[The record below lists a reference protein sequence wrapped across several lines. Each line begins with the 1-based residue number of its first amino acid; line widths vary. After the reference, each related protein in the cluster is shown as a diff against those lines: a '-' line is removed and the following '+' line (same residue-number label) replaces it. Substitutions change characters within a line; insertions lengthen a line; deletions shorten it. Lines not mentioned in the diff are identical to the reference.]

1 MVAFSSGGGTMR
13 NCGVRM
19 QRNEADGIIISCDF
33 CGTDWDGQAAMVE
46 GHHGSVICLNCVKK
60 ALEVAAVGE
69 DKYECTLCLRHNIP
83 ASLPRWTN
91 QPKFSAVVCQ
101 ECLHQAA
108 KALSKAPHAQWKWQ
122 GGAKK

>member
-1 MVAFSSGGGTMR
+1 
-13 NCGVRM
+13 M
-19 QRNEADGIIISCDF
+19 QRNAADGIIISCDF

-46 GHHGSVICLNCVKK
+46 GHHGAVICLECVKK
-60 ALEVAAVGE
+60 ALSAVVIGA

-91 QPKFSAVVCQ
+91 SLRPQAVVCQ

-122 GGAKK
+122 DSATH